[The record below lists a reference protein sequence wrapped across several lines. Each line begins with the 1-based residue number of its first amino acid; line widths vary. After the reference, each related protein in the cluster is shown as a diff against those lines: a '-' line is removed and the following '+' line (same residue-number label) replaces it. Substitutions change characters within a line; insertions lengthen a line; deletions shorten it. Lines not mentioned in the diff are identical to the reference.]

1 LPSGEQ
7 AILRALIQ
15 FPDGLR
21 REQLTVL
28 TGYKTSTRNAYIARL
43 TQKGFVQT
51 NLTYVYAT
59 DAGRAAMPNA
69 EPLPT
74 GEALREFWYRE
85 LPDGEC
91 SVLKQLVEL
100 YPDKVEREVV
110 TDLTGY
116 KTSTRNAYLAR
127 LRAKQLVVVVDREHV
142 KASETLFEV
151 DA

>member
-1 LPSGEQ
+1 
-7 AILRALIQ
+7 
-15 FPDGLR
+15 
-21 REQLTVL
+21 
-28 TGYKTSTRNAYIARL
+28 
-43 TQKGFVQT
+43 
-51 NLTYVYAT
+51 
-59 DAGRAAMPNA
+59 
-69 EPLPT
+69 
-74 GEALREFWYRE
+74 
-85 LPDGEC
+85 
-91 SVLKQLVEL
+91 VLKQLVEL